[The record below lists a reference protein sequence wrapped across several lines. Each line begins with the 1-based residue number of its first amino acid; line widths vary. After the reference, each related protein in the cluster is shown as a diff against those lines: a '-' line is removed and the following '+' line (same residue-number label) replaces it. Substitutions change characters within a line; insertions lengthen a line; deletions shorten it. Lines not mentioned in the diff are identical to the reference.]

1 MKSLL
6 ITGGLLNAFL
16 AIFHMMFW
24 KMFNWKES
32 LQSLDSLQ
40 RAIVQVLN
48 IHLILAIVLF
58 AYLSLFKIEELVS
71 TGIGKTILLF
81 IAVFYFIRIINQFIF
96 FDMSYGM
103 SWAIVVLCLV
113 LAVLYGVSWKLSL

>member
-6 ITGGLLNAFL
+6 ITGGLLNVFL
-16 AIFHMMFW
+16 AVFHMMFW
-24 KMFNWKES
+24 KIFNWKES

-40 RAIVQVLN
+40 RAIMQVLN
-48 IHLILAIVLF
+48 IHLILAMVLF

-71 TGIGKTILLF
+71 TGIGQTFLLF

-96 FDMSYGM
+96 FDMSYGT

-113 LAVLYGVSWKLSL
+113 LTVLYGVSWKLSL

>member
-6 ITGGLLNAFL
+6 ITDGLLNAFL